1 MHWTMVQLQTHKI
14 VITTSVNVICTVLA
28 STLCPRAQNGL
39 SGPELS
45 FFSGLVDL
53 IIDILFDVVTTNMD
67 RYD

>member
-1 MHWTMVQLQTHKI
+1 MQLQTQKI

-28 STLCPRAQNGL
+28 STLCPQAQNGL

-53 IIDILFDVVTTNMD
+53 IIDIIDVVTTNVD